1 MEDLRITGYN
11 ALLTPA
17 FLQEEFP
24 AVSCSIYKKR
34 RERALENRK
43 LTSFFLTHTV

>member
-1 MEDLRITGYN
+1 MEDVRITGYN

-24 AVSCSIYKKR
+24 AVRI
-34 RERALENRK
+34 L
-43 LTSFFLTHTV
+43 SFDLRNKY

>member
-24 AVSCSIYKKR
+24 TVSKHFD
-34 RERALENRK
+34 NR
-43 LTSFFLTHTV
+43 T

>member
-1 MEDLRITGYN
+1 MMEDLRITGYN

-24 AVSCSIYKKR
+24 TVSLDIHR
-34 RERALENRK
+34 FILTFK
-43 LTSFFLTHTV
+43 LILLFLLTV

>member
-1 MEDLRITGYN
+1 MMEDLRITGYN

-24 AVSCSIYKKR
+24 AVSIIY
-34 RERALENRK
+34 L
-43 LTSFFLTHTV
+43 FF

>member
-1 MEDLRITGYN
+1 MMEDLRITGYN

-24 AVSCSIYKKR
+24 TVSLIYR
-34 RERALENRK
+34 RCIYHAHI
-43 LTSFFLTHTV
+43 FFLTV

>member
-1 MEDLRITGYN
+1 MEVMRISGYN

-24 AVSCSIYKKR
+24 AVSYDTCHRIKSNIQ
-34 RERALENRK
+34 
-43 LTSFFLTHTV
+43 

>member
-24 AVSCSIYKKR
+24 AVSFFKK
-34 RERALENRK
+34 NTF
-43 LTSFFLTHTV
+43 LTRVFNLFFLTV

>member
-24 AVSCSIYKKR
+24 AVSYDTCHCIKSNIQ
-34 RERALENRK
+34 
-43 LTSFFLTHTV
+43 

>member
-24 AVSCSIYKKR
+24 PVSSFCVHIKKDH
-34 RERALENRK
+34 EI
-43 LTSFFLTHTV
+43 

>member
-17 FLQEEFP
+17 FLQEELP
-24 AVSCSIYKKR
+24 MVSKAKIPLR
-34 RERALENRK
+34 RVIELN
-43 LTSFFLTHTV
+43 FFTVDNILFYIV